1 MLAATALQTCTVMRM
16 SMRNRGSQ
24 PAGGRMRHSACCN
37 IADALLPADGAGIF
51 VFGYCFYY
59 YLFRSD
65 MSGFMQTSFYFGAP
79 LLILTPAL
87 LLTCLCVR

>member
-1 MLAATALQTCTVMRM
+1 VLSTDR
-16 SMRNRGSQ
+16 
-24 PAGGRMRHSACCN
+24 
-37 IADALLPADGAGIF
+37 AGIF

-79 LLILTPAL
+79 VAMLPPAL
-87 LLTCLCVR
+87 LLTRLCVS

>member
-1 MLAATALQTCTVMRM
+1 MDCSRRAAYNVTLVATLQTPCWL
-16 SMRNRGSQ
+16 
-24 PAGGRMRHSACCN
+24 
-37 IADALLPADGAGIF
+37 ADAAGIF

-79 LLILTPAL
+79 LLIVTPAL
-87 LLTCLCVR
+87 LFLYLSAGV